1 MLHWSEL
8 PNFARVYFN
17 RPQAALQED
26 AFWSLYEGGRPSGR
40 APLLCVITT
49 YNRPDACRDVLSAL
63 HAALAGV
70 DAFVLVLNDRS
81 DSDYADTRA
90 RGAELFGARLLWLDA
105 RKRMGKPGFWKAYQ
119 VAFLVARALQP
130 EHALFL
136 QDDLAFAPTLF
147 ASIRA
152 QWDATAGDP
161 LRRVLYL
168 FSSDED
174 ERFGRWVR
182 ARRREVGN
190 GLRRTQ
196 WFDLQAFYVDRAF
209 FELLAYRMIPIHRNR
224 WRRKPRISSGVGK
237 QLTLRLFRRA
247 NVYQSYPPL
256 VFHGGCESQMNP
268 DARAKRA
275 LDNRDLAG
283 TSSVSTSQREPDD
296 R

>member
-8 PNFARVYFN
+8 SNFARLYLN

-40 APLLCVITT
+40 ARLLCVITT
-49 YNRPDACRDVLSAL
+49 YNRPAACQDVLTAL
-63 HAALAGV
+63 RGALAGA
-70 DAFVLVLNDRS
+70 DAFLLVLNDRS
-81 DSDYADTRA
+81 DSDYAGVRA
-90 RGAELFGARLLWLDA
+90 HAAELFGERMLWLDA
-105 RKRMGKPGFWKAYQ
+105 RARMGKPGFWKAYQ

-130 EHALFL
+130 EHALFV
-136 QDDLAFAPTLF
+136 QDDLAFAPTLLT
-147 ASIRA
+147 SIRA
-152 QWDATAGDP
+152 QWEATAGDP

-168 FSSDED
+168 FSSAED
-174 ERFGRWVR
+174 ERFGRWVL
-182 ARRREVGN
+182 APRRDVGH

-196 WFDLQAFYVDRAF
+196 WFDLQAFFVDRAF
-209 FELLAYRMIPIHRNR
+209 FELLSYRMIPIHENR

-275 LDNRDLAG
+275 LDNRGLAQ
-283 TSSVSTSQREPDD
+283 TSGASTSKRESGD